1 MARHAPSGLPKRIA
15 PTDDKIQSLLFEEQD
30 IKEFGKLGECILD
43 NWSIEAIVCTT
54 FLPDSL
60 IDAAQDLADQ
70 YGVPLITPKEM
81 GNSTRTIS

>member
-1 MARHAPSGLPKRIA
+1 MARHAPSGMPKRIA
-15 PTDDKIQSLLFEEQD
+15 PTDDKIQSLLFEEED
-30 IKEFGKLGECILD
+30 IIYFNNLGECILD

-54 FLPDSL
+54 FLPDSF

-81 GNSTRTIS
+81 GQQTKTIS